1 VPLRALHWRWHRVRS
16 HTPGVRWSQAEAV
29 SVSITLA
36 ACLLLAPAVAI
47 AEGDGAEVVAA
58 ARAVMDVGT
67 PAKARLAV
75 ETALRGGEHDEATT
89 ARLYAMAGEIA
100 AALGDE
106 HGAEMHFRR
115 MLAID
120 PSLKPRRGYASAIP
134 AIFARAQ
141 TAADRAGRL
150 RIDVKGGDNGGVI
163 VRVTSDP
170 VAIVS
175 GAWAEYTSTDGQ
187 TRRVLLP
194 GRGGTAFLLPGR
206 DPGTPVVAGVVDEY
220 GNRLAQVTVRGVAPP
235 KEVEPAAPAP
245 RAKARPARADRP
257 EPEPAADPEPI
268 RTPEPRPTRAPQ
280 GPAMSAEGRPLY
292 RSWALWAG
300 LATTAAGAGAYFA
313 WDTGRAHDEAAAI
326 VAASGSHSYDDLV
339 AVEDRGRR
347 SALLANVC
355 LGAAAGLA
363 VTSVVMAI
371 MSHDDDR
378 AAMAGNALVPRV
390 HVRGRGVALGWE
402 F

>member
-1 VPLRALHWRWHRVRS
+1 VSLRAVHERWHRVRN
-16 HTPGVRWSQAEAV
+16 HTPGVRWSEAEAI
-29 SVSITLA
+29 SFSIA
-36 ACLLLAPAVAI
+36 VAVCLLLAPAAAI
-47 AEGDGAEVVAA
+47 AESDGAEVVAA
-58 ARAVMDVGT
+58 ARAAMDAGT

-120 PSLKPRRGYASAIP
+120 PSVKPRRGYASAIP

-141 TAADRAGRL
+141 TAADRAGPL
-150 RIDVKGGDNGGVI
+150 RIAVKGGDNGGVI

-170 VAIVS
+170 VAVVS
-175 GAWAEYTSTDGQ
+175 GAWAEYTDTDGQ
-187 TRRVLLP
+187 LRRVLLP

-206 DPGTPVVAGVVDEY
+206 DPSSPVVAGVVDEY
-220 GNRLAQVTVRGVAPP
+220 GNRLAQITVRGVAPVLP
-235 KEVEPAAPAP
+235 PEPSAPPP
-245 RAKARPARADRP
+245 RAKVRRARPMVDRPDRDP
-257 EPEPAADPEPI
+257 EPEPAAVAPAVP
-268 RTPEPRPTRAPQ
+268 TPAV
-280 GPAMSAEGRPLY
+280 GAEGRPLL
-292 RSWALWAG
+292 RSWPLWAG
-300 LATTAAGAGAYFA
+300 LAATAGVVGGYFA

-326 VAASGSHSYDDLV
+326 VADSGSHDYDDLV
-339 AVEDRGRR
+339 AVEERGRR
-347 SALLANVC
+347 SALLANVG

-363 VTSVVMAI
+363 VTSVVMALVP
-371 MSHDDDR
+371 HDGDR
-378 AAMAGNALVPRV
+378 GVGGGNALVPRV

>member
-1 VPLRALHWRWHRVRS
+1 VPLRALHWRWHRVRN

-29 SVSITLA
+29 SVAITLA
-36 ACLLLAPAVAI
+36 VCLVLAPAAAI

-120 PSLKPRRGYASAIP
+120 PSIKPRRGYASAIP

-206 DPGTPVVAGVVDEY
+206 EPGTPVVAGVVDEY
-220 GNRLAQVTVRGVAPP
+220 GNRLAEVTVRGVVPP
-235 KEVEPAAPAP
+235 KDAEPAAPAP
-245 RAKARPARADRP
+245 RAKVRPARADRP
-257 EPEPAADPEPI
+257 EPDSEPEPV
-268 RTPEPRPTRAPQ
+268 RAPEPTPRRAPR
-280 GPAMSAEGRPLY
+280 GPTMSAEGRPLY
-292 RSWALWAG
+292 RSWPLWAG
-300 LATTAAGAGAYFA
+300 LATTAAAAGGYFA

-355 LGAAAGLA
+355 IGAAAGLA

-371 MSHDDDR
+371 LPHDGDR